1 MRTLL
6 SALTL
11 LPAALAA
18 QAPAVQAPPAAP
30 APAPSLEDQFKAQ
43 SPAIEALR
51 ATDPAAA
58 LAKIEAIIPAVPPAF
73 NRTDFGKAQDSMGEY
88 DALTDMYSL
97 AANCANGAG
106 QWEKAKDYAEKA
118 KANAQATYDNCV
130 PPFTAFQDSWKKA
143 QADSQKSLDEE
154 TALIHNQKPDAE
166 QIKRMQ
172 FLQKNEGV
180 FKSNVANAQKMVGA
194 VDTRLKDLKDRVGDF
209 DGPIKSIDAH
219 LKDEA
224 DYLAKVKGDK
234 HVYANALLTSAA
246 KNPDK
251 AAALAGLRRALVV
264 DPSNK
269 AVAHKIDV
277 MTGKAKDEPTKPV
290 RRHKKGH

>member
-6 SALTL
+6 SLTL

-43 SPAIEALR
+43 APAIEALKDS
-51 ATDPAAA
+51 DPAAA
-58 LAKIEAIIPAVPPAF
+58 LAKVEAMIPAVPPAF

-88 DALTDMYSL
+88 NALTDMYRL
-97 AANCANGAG
+97 AANCANTNG

-143 QADSQKSLDEE
+143 VAESQQNLDEE
-154 TALIHNQKPDAE
+154 AALIKNDHTNAE

-172 FLQKNEGV
+172 FLQTHETI
-180 FKSNVANAQKMVGA
+180 FKTNIANGKKMVDA
-194 VDTRLKDLKDRVGDF
+194 VDARLKDLKDQASDF
-209 DGPIKSIDAH
+209 DPFISSIDAH
-219 LKDEA
+219 LKEEA

-234 HVYANALLTSAA
+234 HVYANALLRSADT
-246 KNPDK
+246 NTDK

-264 DPSNK
+264 DPGNK
-269 AVAHKIDV
+269 AVEHKIDV
-277 MTGKAKDEPTKPV
+277 LLGKAKDEPAKPV